1 MSSLF
6 LGKIGRQKP
15 CEIHALTDGLPFREL
30 TAADIGDRSLFSRLV
45 QDRYQLLASGVSFF
59 CTAIAVD
66 LEKKVEINP
75 HDTREGTVHFV
86 ALDRHGEIDCALS
99 VAVDTGDKYDG
110 GGRIGLPLE
119 NRWRPNGY
127 PPGASLDRFRERYL
141 RLHYG
146 RNRDVGPW
154 EMAELYRH
162 FRSPDAVND
171 PAVRLGLYTA
181 CGQLL
186 VREAIRKGR
195 TPSWLWV
202 FDAIPAYFN
211 LYRWAGGAVLRDWTV
226 RDKPRWRS
234 PQLKDMKRETL
245 DGLKHI
251 FHRGEVISRTVKVP
265 IPQIKEGRLEFVEKD
280 VPFLDGLVD
289 YFHLEYESIRHR
301 PLFLSGERLSG
312 FSLPDRIKLR
322 IALAITGRRAFEQFH
337 GGNLFSNLLN
347 RWILSRYC
355 AAAWSFNHIGQVT
368 TEEADYYR
376 YPV

>member
-1 MSSLF
+1 MSSLY
-6 LGKIGRQKP
+6 LGTIGNKDSY
-15 CEIHALTDGLPFREL
+15 EIHALTDGLPFREF
-30 TAADIGDRSLFSRLV
+30 TAAEIGDRKLFDRLV
-45 QDRYQLLASGVSFF
+45 QERYKLLAEGCSFY
-59 CTAIAVD
+59 CTAIHPD
-66 LEKKVEINP
+66 TEKKIETNP

-99 VAVDTGDKYDG
+99 VAVDTGMEEG
-110 GGRIGLPLE
+110 GEQIGLPLE
-119 NRWRPNGY
+119 NRWRRNGY
-127 PPGASLDRFRERYL
+127 PLGASLDRFRERYL

-162 FRSPDAVND
+162 FRSPAAGND
-171 PAVRLGLYTA
+171 QAVRLGLYTA

-226 RDKPRWRS
+226 RDQPRWFS
-234 PQLKDMKRETL
+234 PQLKDMKKEGKNGQKSL
-245 DGLKHI
+245 
-251 FHRGEVISRTVKVP
+251 FHRGEMISRPVQVP
-265 IPQIKEGRLEFVEKD
+265 IPQRQEGGLEFVSKD

-289 YFHLEYESIRHR
+289 YCHMEYESVRR
-301 PLFLSGERLSG
+301 NPLFLSGERLGG
-312 FSLPDRIKLR
+312 FSLQDRVKLR

-337 GGNLFSNLLN
+337 GGHLFSNLLN
-347 RWILSRYC
+347 RWIRKRYC

-368 TEEADYYR
+368 AKEGESYH